1 MCVYETNFIPSE
13 TGDTNMQTIRETNG
27 RRPRFTR
34 LEVMQKRYAARKQ
47 QAANCCLKAA
57 TLEMLSELTDYVND
71 FEPEG
76 IYPPEDTNHVYPAL
90 QRFYDGLMELNAKVR
105 DEMSR

>member
-1 MCVYETNFIPSE
+1 MRTVN
-13 TGDTNMQTIRETNG
+13 DTIG

-34 LEVMQKRYAARKQ
+34 YEALQKRYAARQQ

-57 TLEMLSELTDYVND
+57 TLEMLSELSEFVSD

-76 IYPPEDTNHVYPAL
+76 IHCPEDTNRVYPAL
-90 QRFYDGLMELNAKVR
+90 QRFYDGLMELNANFR
-105 DEMSR
+105 DDLSR